1 MSNESISTN
10 KLTIGYRDPHSEVR
24 VQTDLTFSLQTGEMV
39 CMLGPNGCG
48 KSTLLRTLAGLQP
61 AIEGEFRIQ
70 NSDVSIQNSDVRSQ
84 TSKEVALVLTERLSM
99 DNTTVHDVVA
109 MGRYPYT
116 SFLGGLTDEDERI
129 IAESLEKVG
138 FKNSDVRSQSSDV
151 RNQNSDVR
159 SQSSDVRSQSSDVRS
174 QSSDVRNQSSDV
186 AKTFFNAHSD
196 GEKQRILI
204 AKALA
209 QQTPIILLD
218 EPTAHLDLPH
228 RILVLRLLR
237 QLAHE
242 QGKTVLISTHELD
255 LALALS
261 DRILLMTPGKG
272 VQLDTAENLRKSDAF
287 TRAFGMDI
295 FHPLGG

>member
-1 MSNESISTN
+1 MSNVSISTN
-10 KLTIGYRDPHSEVR
+10 KLTIGYRATSGDEHV
-24 VQTDLTFSLQTGEMV
+24 VQTDLSFSLRAGEMV

-61 AIEGEFRIQ
+61 ALSGEYTHCDTKHI
-70 NSDVSIQNSDVRSQ
+70 
-84 TSKEVALVLTERLSM
+84 ALVLTERLSM

-116 SFLGGLTDEDERI
+116 SFLGGLTDEDEAI
-129 IAESLEKVG
+129 IAKSLQAVG
-138 FKNSDVRSQSSDV
+138 FELSIFNFHLSP
-151 RNQNSDVR
+151 
-159 SQSSDVRSQSSDVRS
+159 
-174 QSSDVRNQSSDV
+174 
-186 AKTFFNAHSD
+186 FNAHSD

-228 RILVLRLLR
+228 RILILRLLR
-237 QLAHE
+237 NLAHE

-261 DRILLMTPGKG
+261 DRILLMSPCARG
-272 VQLDTAENLRKSDAF
+272 VRLDTAENLKKANAF
-287 TRAFGMDI
+287 TSAFGMDI
-295 FHPLGG
+295 FDPLG

>member
-1 MSNESISTN
+1 MSNVSISTN
-10 KLTIGYRDPHSEVR
+10 KLSIGYRFRTGASRPFGEAV
-24 VQTDLTFSLQTGEMV
+24 VQRDLSFSLYEGEMV

-61 AIEGEFRIQ
+61 ALSGEY
-70 NSDVSIQNSDVRSQ
+70 SAMGYGLPV
-84 TSKEVALVLTERLSM
+84 TGEASKNIALVLTERLSLE
-99 DNTTVHDVVA
+99 NTTVHDVVA

-116 SFLGGLTDEDERI
+116 SFLGGLTDEDEAI
-129 IAESLEKVG
+129 IAQSLQQVG
-138 FKNSDVRSQSSDV
+138 FAPSHQGEGRGGATS
-151 RNQNSDVR
+151 
-159 SQSSDVRSQSSDVRS
+159 
-174 QSSDVRNQSSDV
+174 
-186 AKTFFNAHSD
+186 FFNAHSD

-242 QGKTVLISTHELD
+242 QGKTILISTHELD

-261 DRILLMTPGKG
+261 DRILLMSPKAQG
-272 VQLDTAENLRKSDAF
+272 VQLDTAENLKKADAF
-287 TRAFGMDI
+287 TSAFGMDI
-295 FHPLGG
+295 FHYL

>member
-1 MSNESISTN
+1 MSNVSISTN
-10 KLTIGYRDPHSEVR
+10 KLSIGYRTASGGEHI
-24 VQTDLTFSLQTGEMV
+24 VQTDLTFSLNAGEMV

-61 AIEGEFRIQ
+61 ALSGEYTH
-70 NSDVSIQNSDVRSQ
+70 SDAKNI
-84 TSKEVALVLTERLSM
+84 ALVLTERLSM

-116 SFLGGLTDEDERI
+116 SFLGGLTEEDEKI
-129 IAESLEKVG
+129 IKEALRQVG
-138 FKNSDVRSQSSDV
+138 FTGTTGYRDTDISN
-151 RNQNSDVR
+151 
-159 SQSSDVRSQSSDVRS
+159 
-174 QSSDVRNQSSDV
+174 
-186 AKTFFNAHSD
+186 TFFNAHSD

-228 RILVLRLLR
+228 RILILRLLR
-237 QLAHE
+237 NLAHE
-242 QGKTVLISTHELD
+242 QGKTILISTHELD

-272 VQLDTAENLRKSDAF
+272 IQLDTAENLKKADAF
-287 TRAFGMDI
+287 TRAFNMDI
-295 FHPLGG
+295 FNPLG

>member
-1 MSNESISTN
+1 MSNVSISTN
-10 KLTIGYRDPHSEVR
+10 KLSIGYGATI
-24 VQTDLTFSLQTGEMV
+24 VQRDLTFSLYEGEMV

-61 AIEGEFRIQ
+61 PLSGEYSLNSLPGGEGRGE
-70 NSDVSIQNSDVRSQ
+70 VS
-84 TSKEVALVLTERLSM
+84 LVLTERLSL

-109 MGRYPYT
+109 MGRYPYS
-116 SFLGGLTDEDERI
+116 SFLGGLTEEDERI

-138 FKNSDVRSQSSDV
+138 FGLSASETSGLSAERSIFYQPV
-151 RNQNSDVR
+151 GR
-159 SQSSDVRSQSSDVRS
+159 S
-174 QSSDVRNQSSDV
+174 
-186 AKTFFNAHSD
+186 FFNAHSD

-209 QQTPIILLD
+209 QETPIILLD

-237 QLAHE
+237 TLAHE

-261 DRILLMTPGKG
+261 DRILLMTPGNG
-272 VQLDTAENLRKSDAF
+272 VQLDTAENLRKTDAF

-295 FHPLGG
+295 FSPLED

>member
-1 MSNESISTN
+1 MSNVSISTN
-10 KLTIGYRDPHSEVR
+10 KLSIGYGATI
-24 VQTDLTFSLQTGEMV
+24 VQRDLTFSLNAGEMV

-61 AIEGEFRIQ
+61 ALSGDYTHGDAKNI
-70 NSDVSIQNSDVRSQ
+70 
-84 TSKEVALVLTERLSM
+84 ALVLTERLSM

-109 MGRYPYT
+109 LGRYPYS
-116 SFLGGLTDEDERI
+116 SFLDGLTKEDEAI
-129 IAESLEKVG
+129 IADSLKQVG
-138 FKNSDVRSQSSDV
+138 FEHLDISN
-151 RNQNSDVR
+151 
-159 SQSSDVRSQSSDVRS
+159 
-174 QSSDVRNQSSDV
+174 
-186 AKTFFNAHSD
+186 TFFNAHSD

-228 RILVLRLLR
+228 RILILRLLR
-237 QLAHE
+237 TLAHE
-242 QGKTVLISTHELD
+242 QGKTILISTHELD

-272 VQLDTAENLRKSDAF
+272 VQLDTAENLRKTDAF
-287 TRAFGMDI
+287 TEAFGMDI
-295 FHPLGG
+295 FNPLG

>member
-1 MSNESISTN
+1 MSNQASIILQQ
-10 KLTIGYRDPHSEVR
+10 LTIGYGAKV
-24 VQTDLTFSLQTGEMV
+24 VQHDLTLTLNTGEMV

-61 AIEGEFRIQ
+61 ALSGEYKIQ
-70 NSDVSIQNSDVRSQ
+70 NSDRPEKS
-84 TSKEVALVLTERLSM
+84 VALVLTERLSM

-116 SFLGGLTDEDERI
+116 SFLGGLSEQDERI
-129 IAESLEKVG
+129 IAESLQQVG
-138 FKNSDVRSQSSDV
+138 FLTPSLEGRVGER
-151 RNQNSDVR
+151 
-159 SQSSDVRSQSSDVRS
+159 
-174 QSSDVRNQSSDV
+174 
-186 AKTFFNAHSD
+186 FFNSHSD

-228 RILVLRLLR
+228 RILILRLLR

-261 DRILLMTPGKG
+261 DRILLMSPAGRG
-272 VQLDTAENLRKSDAF
+272 IQLDTPEALKKADAF
-287 TRAFGMDI
+287 TSAFGMDI
-295 FHPLGG
+295 FNPLG

>member
-1 MSNESISTN
+1 VSISTSN
-10 KLTIGYRDPHSEVR
+10 LCIGYGSTV
-24 VQTDLTFSLQTGEMV
+24 VQRDLTFSLHAGEMV

-61 AIEGEFRIQ
+61 ALSGECTHGDAKNI
-70 NSDVSIQNSDVRSQ
+70 
-84 TSKEVALVLTERLSM
+84 ALVLTERLSM

-109 MGRYPYT
+109 LGRYPYT
-116 SFLGGLTDEDERI
+116 SFLGGLTDEDEAI
-129 IAESLEKVG
+129 IAESLRQVG
-138 FKNSDVRSQSSDV
+138 FDLSTFNFNLS
-151 RNQNSDVR
+151 
-159 SQSSDVRSQSSDVRS
+159 
-174 QSSDVRNQSSDV
+174 
-186 AKTFFNAHSD
+186 FFNAHSD

-228 RILVLRLLR
+228 RILILRLLR
-237 QLAHE
+237 TLAHE

-261 DRILLMTPGKG
+261 DRILLMSKTANDVSMNG
-272 VQLDTAENLRKSDAF
+272 VKMNGVSENGHSTCYLDTAENLKKANAF
-287 TRAFGMDI
+287 TSAFSMDI
-295 FHPLGG
+295 FNPLG

>member
-1 MSNESISTN
+1 
-10 KLTIGYRDPHSEVR
+10 
-24 VQTDLTFSLQTGEMV
+24 MV

-61 AIEGEFRIQ
+61 ALDGKY
-70 NSDVSIQNSDVRSQ
+70 SVMGYGLPVTGSQ
-84 TSKEVALVLTERLSM
+84 TPTAKSIALVLTERMSL

-109 MGRYPYT
+109 LGRYPYS
-116 SFLGGLTDEDERI
+116 SFLDGMTAEDERI
-129 IAESLEKVG
+129 IEDSLRQVG
-138 FKNSDVRSQSSDV
+138 FLPSPLAISHSP
-151 RNQNSDVR
+151 
-159 SQSSDVRSQSSDVRS
+159 
-174 QSSDVRNQSSDV
+174 
-186 AKTFFNAHSD
+186 FNAHSD

-228 RILVLRLLR
+228 RILILRLLR

-242 QGKTVLISTHELD
+242 QGKTILISTHELD

-261 DRILLMTPGKG
+261 DRIMLMTPGRG
-272 VQLDTAENLRKSDAF
+272 IALDTPEALKKADAF
-287 TRAFGMDI
+287 TPAFGMDI
-295 FHPLGG
+295 FNYSL

>member
-1 MSNESISTN
+1 MSNVSISTN
-10 KLTIGYRDPHSEVR
+10 KLAIGYRPTSGSSVKGREVV
-24 VQTDLTFSLQTGEMV
+24 VQSDLSFSLYEGEMV

-61 AIEGEFRIQ
+61 PLGGESKVESRKSKVESQKAI
-70 NSDVSIQNSDVRSQ
+70 
-84 TSKEVALVLTERLSM
+84 ALVLTERLSLE
-99 DNTTVHDVVA
+99 NTTVHDVVA

-116 SFLGGLTDEDERI
+116 SFLGGLTDEDEAI
-129 IAESLEKVG
+129 IAQSLQQVG
-138 FKNSDVRSQSSDV
+138 FDQPVGRS
-151 RNQNSDVR
+151 
-159 SQSSDVRSQSSDVRS
+159 
-174 QSSDVRNQSSDV
+174 
-186 AKTFFNAHSD
+186 FFNAHSD

-242 QGKTVLISTHELD
+242 QGKTILISTHELD

-261 DRILLMTPGKG
+261 DRILLMSPKAQG
-272 VQLDTAENLRKSDAF
+272 VQLDTAENLKKADAF
-287 TRAFGMDI
+287 TSAFGMDI
-295 FHPLGG
+295 FNPLG

>member
-1 MSNESISTN
+1 MSNVSISTN
-10 KLTIGYRDPHSEVR
+10 KLTIGYRASSGDEHI
-24 VQTDLTFSLQTGEMV
+24 VQTDLSFSLHAGEMV

-61 AIEGEFRIQ
+61 ALSGEYTHCDTKHI
-70 NSDVSIQNSDVRSQ
+70 
-84 TSKEVALVLTERLSM
+84 ALVLTERLSM

-116 SFLGGLTDEDERI
+116 SFLGGLTETDEAI
-129 IAESLEKVG
+129 IAESLRQVG
-138 FKNSDVRSQSSDV
+138 FENRESKIENS
-151 RNQNSDVR
+151 
-159 SQSSDVRSQSSDVRS
+159 
-174 QSSDVRNQSSDV
+174 
-186 AKTFFNAHSD
+186 FFNAHSD

-228 RILVLRLLR
+228 RILILRLLR
-237 QLAHE
+237 NLAHE
-242 QGKTVLISTHELD
+242 QSKTVLISTHELD

-261 DRILLMTPGKG
+261 DRILLMTPGHG
-272 VQLDTAENLRKSDAF
+272 IQLDTAANLKKTDAF
-287 TRAFGMDI
+287 TSAFGMDI
-295 FHPLGG
+295 FDLQTNL

>member
-1 MSNESISTN
+1 MSNVSISTN
-10 KLTIGYRDPHSEVR
+10 SLTIGYRIASGTEYP
-24 VQTDLTFSLQTGEMV
+24 VQTDLNFSLHTGEMV

-61 AIEGEFRIQ
+61 ALSGEYKIQ
-70 NSDVSIQNSDVRSQ
+70 NSDRPEKS
-84 TSKEVALVLTERLSM
+84 VALVLTERLSM

-116 SFLGGLTDEDERI
+116 SFLGGLSEQDERI
-129 IAESLEKVG
+129 IAESLEAVG
-138 FKNSDVRSQSSDV
+138 FDLLALNSSHSP
-151 RNQNSDVR
+151 
-159 SQSSDVRSQSSDVRS
+159 
-174 QSSDVRNQSSDV
+174 
-186 AKTFFNAHSD
+186 FNAHSD

-228 RILVLRLLR
+228 RILILRLLR

-261 DRILLMTPGKG
+261 DRILLMSPAGRG
-272 VQLDTAENLRKSDAF
+272 IQLDTPEALKKADAF
-287 TRAFGMDI
+287 TSAFGMDI
-295 FHPLGG
+295 FSPLG

>member
-1 MSNESISTN
+1 MQS
-10 KLTIGYRDPHSEVR
+10 
-24 VQTDLTFSLQTGEMV
+24 DLSFSLYEGEMV

-48 KSTLLRTLAGLQP
+48 KSTLLRTLAALQP
-61 AIEGEFRIQ
+61 PLGGESRVESRKSKVESQKAI
-70 NSDVSIQNSDVRSQ
+70 
-84 TSKEVALVLTERLSM
+84 ALVLTERLSLE
-99 DNTTVHDVVA
+99 NTTVHDVVA

-116 SFLGGLTDEDERI
+116 SFLGGLTDEDEAI
-129 IAESLEKVG
+129 IAQSLQQVG
-138 FKNSDVRSQSSDV
+138 FDQPVGRSS
-151 RNQNSDVR
+151 
-159 SQSSDVRSQSSDVRS
+159 
-174 QSSDVRNQSSDV
+174 
-186 AKTFFNAHSD
+186 FNAHSD

-242 QGKTVLISTHELD
+242 QGKTILISTHELD

-261 DRILLMTPGKG
+261 DRILLMSPKAQG
-272 VQLDTAENLRKSDAF
+272 VQLDTAENLKKADAF
-287 TRAFGMDI
+287 TSAFGMDI
-295 FHPLGG
+295 FKPLG

>member
-1 MSNESISTN
+1 MSNASITTN
-10 KLTIGYRDPHSEVR
+10 KLSIGYRLRAGASRPFGEAV
-24 VQTDLTFSLQTGEMV
+24 VQRDLTFSLYEGEMV

-61 AIEGEFRIQ
+61 ALSGSYRFSEQSER
-70 NSDVSIQNSDVRSQ
+70 SKSI
-84 TSKEVALVLTERLSM
+84 ALVLTERLSM
-99 DNTTVHDVVA
+99 ENTTVHDVVA
-109 MGRYPYT
+109 LGRYPYT
-116 SFLGGLTDEDERI
+116 SFLGGLTEADEAVIDEALAR
-129 IAESLEKVG
+129 VG
-138 FKNSDVRSQSSDV
+138 LAGEETKGS
-151 RNQNSDVR
+151 
-159 SQSSDVRSQSSDVRS
+159 
-174 QSSDVRNQSSDV
+174 
-186 AKTFFNAHSD
+186 FFNAHSD
-196 GEKQRILI
+196 GEKARILI

-228 RILVLRLLR
+228 RIKVLRLLR

-272 VQLDTAENLRKSDAF
+272 IQLDTAEALKAQDAF
-287 TRAFGMDI
+287 TTAFGMDI
-295 FHPLGG
+295 FDLKI

>member
-1 MSNESISTN
+1 MSNVSISTN
-10 KLTIGYRDPHSEVR
+10 RLTIGYRRSGSADAVIQR
-24 VQTDLTFSLQTGEMV
+24 DLTFSLMEGEMV

-61 AIEGEFRIQ
+61 ALGGSYSLRTLSSGKGRGEIAK
-70 NSDVSIQNSDVRSQ
+70 SI
-84 TSKEVALVLTERLSM
+84 ALVLTERLSM

-109 MGRYPYT
+109 LGRYPFT
-116 SFLGGLTDEDERI
+116 SFLDGLTDQDERI
-129 IAESLEKVG
+129 ITESLEQVG
-138 FKNSDVRSQSSDV
+138 FNPQSSITLSPF
-151 RNQNSDVR
+151 NS
-159 SQSSDVRSQSSDVRS
+159 
-174 QSSDVRNQSSDV
+174 
-186 AKTFFNAHSD
+186 HSD

-237 QLAHE
+237 RLAHE
-242 QGKTVLISTHELD
+242 QGKTILISTHELD

-261 DRILLMTPGKG
+261 DRVLLMTPGEG
-272 VQLDTAENLRKSDAF
+272 ILLDSADSLRKQNAF
-287 TRAFGMDI
+287 TKAFGMDI
-295 FHPLGG
+295 FNPLG